1 LIISLIVAMDESGG
15 IGKNNRLVWHLRTD
29 LKRFKE
35 ITMGHVLVMGR
46 KTWET
51 IGKPLPGRTMVIISR
66 NRDYRVDGCIVVHS
80 LEDAIGYARKLG
92 EIEVFIIG
100 GGEIFKQALNIAD
113 IIYLTRVH
121 TVVNADVFFPKLDQ
135 SEWEI
140 SHREKFPQSDQDDY
154 ASEFQVLIRRQ

>member
-1 LIISLIVAMDESGG
+1 LIISLIVAMDKCGG
-15 IGKNNRLVWHLRTD
+15 IGKNNRLAWHLRSD

-51 IGKPLPGRTMVIISR
+51 IGKPLPGRTMIIISR
-66 NRDYRVDGCIVVHS
+66 NHDYRVDGCIVVHT
-80 LEDAIGYARKLG
+80 LEDAIGFAHKQG
-92 EIEVFIIG
+92 EREVFIIG
-100 GGEIFKQALNIAD
+100 GGEIFNQALNIAD

-121 TVVNADVFFPKLDQ
+121 IVINADVFFPELDQ

-140 SHREKFPQSDQDDY
+140 SHREKIPQSEQDEY
-154 ASEFQVLIRRQ
+154 ASEFQILIRRH

>member
-1 LIISLIVAMDESGG
+1 LIISLIVALDERGG
-15 IGKNNRLVWHLRTD
+15 IGKNNRLAWHLRTD

-35 ITMGHVLVMGR
+35 LTMGHVLVMGR

-51 IGKPLPGRTMVIISR
+51 IGKPLPARTMVIISR

-121 TVVNADVFFPKLDQ
+121 TVVNADVFFTELDQ

-140 SHREKFPQSDQDDY
+140 SRREKIPQNDQDDY
-154 ASEFQVLIRRQ
+154 ASEFQVLIRRH